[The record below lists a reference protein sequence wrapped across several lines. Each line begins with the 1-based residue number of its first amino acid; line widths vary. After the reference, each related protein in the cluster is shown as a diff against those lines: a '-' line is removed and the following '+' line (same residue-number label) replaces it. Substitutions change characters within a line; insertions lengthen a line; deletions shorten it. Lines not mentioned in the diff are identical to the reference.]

1 MKNNKIKNE
10 TRVEKSTVAS
20 KWRPTNLLEAPEP
33 RPGFKQR
40 WIATMVLGQE
50 TPTNV
55 AKRMREGW
63 QPRDIKTV
71 SDANKLLAFA
81 NDANQKVER
90 VLFGTVNPDPNA
102 KIEDL
107 TISPLFEL
115 PQTDEGMQK
124 FINSPDTPLYPG
136 SRPPE

>member
-71 SDANKLLAFA
+71 SDANLHLLHVYLLASDRVFVSSLFRFA
-81 NDANQKVER
+81 
-90 VLFGTVNPDPNA
+90 
-102 KIEDL
+102 
-107 TISPLFEL
+107 
-115 PQTDEGMQK
+115 
-124 FINSPDTPLYPG
+124 
-136 SRPPE
+136 